1 MDEETIAVVSG
12 LPRSGTSMMMKM
24 LEMGGIPPLTD
35 HEREANIDNP
45 KGYYE
50 FERVKKLPD
59 DTGWLEEAK
68 GKAVKVLAELIKH
81 LPEGYEYK
89 VIFMERHLEEIIE
102 SQKKMLLRKGEDP
115 DDVSDEELYDMFI
128 KYRAMLKEHIKEHP
142 KMEAIYISYNDII
155 HEPKEH
161 VRRLDRF
168 LDGELNVEKMVE
180 VVDENLYRNR
190 ADEI

>member
-1 MDEETIAVVSG
+1 MDEGTITVVSG

-24 LEMGGIPPLTD
+24 LEMGGIAPLTD

-50 FERVKKLPD
+50 FERVKKLPE
-59 DTGWLEEAK
+59 DTGWLEQAK
-68 GKAVKVLAELIKH
+68 GKSVKVLAELIKH
-81 LPEGYEYK
+81 LPEGYDYK
-89 VIFMERHLEEIIE
+89 VVFMERHLEEIIE

-142 KMEAIYISYNDII
+142 SMEAIYISYNDII

-161 VRRLDRF
+161 VGRLNRF
-168 LDGELNVEKMVE
+168 LNGGLDVEKMVE
-180 VVDENLYRNR
+180 VVDEDLYRNR

>member
-1 MDEETIAVVSG
+1 MDDETITVVSG

-24 LEMGGIPPLTD
+24 LERGGIPPLTD

-50 FERVKKLPD
+50 FERVKKLPE
-59 DTGWLEEAK
+59 DTGWLEQAK

-89 VIFMERHLEEIIE
+89 VVFMERHLEEIIE

-142 KMEAIYISYNDII
+142 RMEAIYISYNDMI
-155 HEPKEH
+155 HEPEEH
-161 VRRLDRF
+161 IRRLDLF
-168 LDGELNVEKMVE
+168 LDGGLDTNEMVE
-180 VVDENLYRNR
+180 VVDEDLYRNR